1 MNQESRIKGQET
13 RNKKQGSRNK
23 DQGSRNKDQ
32 GSRVEDQETR
42 NKKIMDGKHGNK
54 LRALDKNNK
63 KYKIENKRD

>member
-1 MNQESRIKGQET
+1 MNQESRV
-13 RNKKQGSRNK
+13 K
-23 DQGSRNKDQ
+23 DQGS
-32 GSRVEDQETR
+32 R

>member
-1 MNQESRIKGQET
+1 MNQESRNKEQGSRVKKQGSRI
-13 RNKKQGSRNK
+13 KKQGSRNK
-23 DQGSRNKDQ
+23 KQGSMVKDQ
-32 GSRVEDQETR
+32 GSR